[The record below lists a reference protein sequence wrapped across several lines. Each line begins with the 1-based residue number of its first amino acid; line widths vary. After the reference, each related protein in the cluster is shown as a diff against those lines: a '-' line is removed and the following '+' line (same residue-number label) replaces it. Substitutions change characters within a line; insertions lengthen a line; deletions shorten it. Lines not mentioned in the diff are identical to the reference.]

1 MELRLL
7 RPFDPQ
13 SPEFDTEQGGRLRDK
28 WEFANDVEWTVYQAK
43 VFYEVFGDVRKA
55 SELLE
60 KALEGAPE
68 NADLLVCLAECYSRL
83 PDKLEN
89 ARELCTRSLAV
100 NDQSDYSHTI
110 MARVQVA
117 LGAPLDAYLSA
128 IAALKVNS
136 RNFEAGVYLGVVGF
150 AIAMA
155 ENNIEEMER
164 SIENLHLTLSLNP
177 GSPLLQGIVTEND
190 RQLAERRKGLI

>member
-7 RPFDPQ
+7 RPLDPK
-13 SPEFDTEQGGRLRDK
+13 SPEFDTEQGNRLRSR

-43 VFYEVFGDVRKA
+43 VFYEIFGDVRRA

-60 KALEGAPE
+60 KALDGAPK
-68 NADLLVCLAECYSRL
+68 NADLLACLAECYSRM
-83 PDKLEN
+83 PDKLEK

-100 NDQSDYSHTI
+100 NDQSDYCHTI

-117 LGAPLDAYLSA
+117 LGAPLDAYFSA
-128 IAALKVNS
+128 MAALKLNG

-155 ENNIEEMER
+155 EKDIEEVGR
-164 SIENLHLTLSLNP
+164 SIENLRVTLTLNP
-177 GSPLLQGIVTEND
+177 DSPHLQGIIAENE
-190 RQLAERRKGLI
+190 RQLAEMRKG